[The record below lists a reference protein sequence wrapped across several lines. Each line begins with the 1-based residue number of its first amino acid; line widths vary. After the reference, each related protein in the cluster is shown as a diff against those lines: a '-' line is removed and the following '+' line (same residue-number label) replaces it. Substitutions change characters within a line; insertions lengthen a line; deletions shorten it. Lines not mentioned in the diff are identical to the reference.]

1 MPDDHL
7 GMTVSLL
14 PQFPGPLNS
23 LRAIIEYIV
32 DPTNAALISIDEAV
46 AAIIATLPGKIEHHI
61 GDEPPESA
69 TRGWLWTHESTGGFS
84 WCHESY
90 ETGEPIPSS
99 FWTAIT
105 DASSR
110 AMVQVVSQLNSPTPQ
125 VPILL
130 QTIQGIG
137 ADGNLSA
144 SEKPT
149 VKIVYD
155 ELVARKAEI
164 DINAVRYDLSGS
176 AHYLA
181 YVSAYTDWKAY
192 IDGMTPWTNL
202 ATDTAIA
209 STANW
214 DSNWSAILSAESNML
229 VDIRAAAQD
238 LLDTIDGNTTS
249 VLAQL
254 DEMTSDGAIS
264 PTEKLRYREDW
275 LRIQE
280 EYSTLEDQATEYE
293 QTAATTWVNLAATY
307 EALRVYLATT
317 TTVFSDMATATVL
330 ADEGTNATEW
340 QAKWQAYYADSKI
353 FDAYIQ
359 TYFKSIM
366 DAQDATLQG
375 FIDEIQALS
384 DDGIITGGTEKQT
397 TRRLWLDIT
406 RLHSK
411 TLYQAGKYS
420 VATPANYTTS
430 YDALSLYLNTTIDL
444 FTNLDA
450 DTAINRA
457 IFNSKFEDYYFNY
470 DTFTDLIV
478 DAQRDAVDSEPAD
491 YEDYKA
497 LIDAVVDDGIVS
509 AGMEKTRFNAI
520 WLDIQATQAIIVA
533 KATNAGAST
542 TGLVS
547 AYDALSDY
555 IGTLTKPGGGSP
567 NFTIEGEDSAIGIS
581 TFHGYMRAY
590 ESAKAQLESDI
601 ISKLI
606 ELQAGNARTI
616 LDMNDDGIISVSEKG
631 SLYKDW
637 QTETAEKAQL
647 DAQATLLSIT
657 TEKTNMD
664 SAYTTLETFLNGLQ
678 GGDGLFNNMAIA
690 TTLTTPQKDAWDGHW
705 NLYFTTKATL
715 QTTIIATVQGNT
727 AALGTSAFRK
737 DGSVAATGNF
747 DMADYSIN
755 NIIAKTLTSASK
767 WAATNGQVYTEQQA
781 RIAHN
786 LANNYANNSNVELH
800 GIGSSEGNVVATAKA
815 QTLTNKTINADNNT
829 ISELQV
835 DNLKAGTVEIDVMT
849 STTVDDSTLPSVK
862 ATKKAVNDHAGTGTN
877 VHGIGATASVVGTD
891 TAQTLTNKTLGTGTV
906 IDFDNVTAS
915 NIEVADLKSTAV
927 ATSIGTPGVD
937 TKLATEKAV
946 RDMYASVTSA
956 IDAAVA
962 AIGADF
968 GCHRTDIQTGTNTS
982 WTTALIG
989 TRIDTSSPS
998 YAASTFNFAFEATM
1012 GYNSP
1017 RTDDAETVAS
1027 YVLNIRGFIKKAVS
1041 SEPYCY
1047 LILNQEPLV
1056 SGGGADASANTIS
1069 GTLTT
1074 SGTTLTAD
1082 FDHPTYAIFDNV
1094 SIERVDSSNEL
1105 CFRLACTTL
1114 SITDFN
1120 AMMVM
1125 TGPRKYTGTLIT
1137 SSNGTEF

>member
-1 MPDDHL
+1 M
-7 GMTVSLL
+7 
-14 PQFPGPLNS
+14 
-23 LRAIIEYIV
+23 RAIVEYIV
-32 DPTNAALISIDEAV
+32 DPTNSALLSLDDAV
-46 AAIIATLPGKIEHHI
+46 AAIIEALPSRIEHHI

-69 TRGWLWTHESTGGFS
+69 TRGWLWTHESTGAFS
-84 WCHESY
+84 WCHGSY

-110 AMVQVVSQLNSPTPQ
+110 AMVQVVSQINSPTPQ
-125 VPILL
+125 INLL
-130 QTIQGIG
+130 AQTLQGIG
-137 ADGNLSA
+137 AGGVLA
-144 SEKPT
+144 AAEKPT

-164 DINAVRYDLSGS
+164 DINSVRYDLSGS
-176 AHYLA
+176 AHYLT
-181 YVSAYTDWKAY
+181 YVSAYADWKAY
-192 IDGMTPWTNL
+192 IDVMTPWTNM
-202 ATDTAIA
+202 ATDTSIA

-214 DSNWSAILSAESNML
+214 DSNWSAILSAESAML

-264 PTEKLRYREDW
+264 PTEKLRYREEW
-275 LRIQE
+275 LRIQD
-280 EYSTLEDQATEYE
+280 EYSTLSGQATEYE
-293 QTAATTWVNLAATY
+293 QTSAAAWTTLAATY

-317 TTVFSDMATATVL
+317 ITVFSNMTTATVL
-330 ADEGTNATEW
+330 ADAGTNATEW
-340 QAKWQAYYADSKI
+340 QEKWQAYYADSKV

-359 TYFKSIM
+359 TCFRIIM

-375 FIDEIQALS
+375 FISEIQALS

-406 RLHSK
+406 RLRSK

-420 VATPANYTTS
+420 VETPVNYTTS

-444 FTNLDA
+444 FSSLDS
-450 DTAINRA
+450 DTTINRA
-457 IFNSKFEDYYFNY
+457 IFNSKFDDYYSNY
-470 DTFTDLIV
+470 DAFTDLIV
-478 DAQRDAVDSEPAD
+478 DAQRAAVDSEPAD

-497 LIDAVVDDGIVS
+497 LIDAVVDDGIIS
-509 AGMEKTRFNAI
+509 AGAEKTRMNAI
-520 WLDIQATQAIIVA
+520 WLDIQATHSIIVA
-533 KATNAGAST
+533 KASKAGAST
-542 TGLVS
+542 TALVG
-547 AYDALSDY
+547 AYSELSDY
-555 IGTLTKPGGGSP
+555 IATLTAPGGGSP
-567 NFTIEGEDSAIGIS
+567 NFTIESENTAIGIA
-581 TFHGYMRAY
+581 TFHGNMRAY

-601 ISKLI
+601 ISQLI

-631 SLYKDW
+631 NLYKDW

-647 DAQATLLSIT
+647 DAQADLLSIT

-664 SAYTTLETFLNGLQ
+664 AAYTTLENYLNSLQ
-678 GGDGLFNNMAIA
+678 GGAGLFNDMAIA

-705 NLYFTTKATL
+705 NLYFTAKATL

-727 AALGTSAFRK
+727 ATLGTSAFRK

-747 DMADYSIN
+747 DMADHSIN
-755 NIIAKTLTSASK
+755 NIIAKTLVSGSK
-767 WAATNGQVYTEQQA
+767 WAATNGQVCTEQQA
-781 RIAHN
+781 RLAHN
-786 LANNYANNSNVELH
+786 LANNYANNSNVDLH
-800 GIGSSEGNVVATAKA
+800 GIASSEGNVVGTAKA

-835 DNLKAGTVEIDVMT
+835 DNLKAGTVETDVMA

-877 VHGIGATASVVGTD
+877 VHGIGGTASVVGTD
-891 TAQTLTNKTLGTGTV
+891 TAQTLTNKIIGGSQLVDGSVAFAKLTGVKTSLV
-906 IDFDNVTAS
+906 P
-915 NIEVADLKSTAV
+915 ADHVSL
-927 ATSIGTPGVD
+927 ATSLAIKNYGDANWGDSVD
-937 TKLATEKAV
+937 TMEYGVNL
-946 RDMYASVTSA
+946 
-956 IDAAVA
+956 
-962 AIGADF
+962 
-968 GCHRTDIQTGTNTS
+968 TDIQTGTGTS

-989 TRIDTSSPS
+989 TRLDTSSPA

-1012 GYNSP
+1012 GYNSSG
-1017 RTDDAETVAS
+1017 TDDPETVGS
-1027 YVLNIRGFIKKAVS
+1027 YVISLRGFIKKAVGT
-1041 SEPYCY
+1041 EPYCY
-1047 LILNQEPLV
+1047 LIVKVATLA
-1056 SGGGADASANTIS
+1056 SGGGADSFANALT

-1074 SGTTLTAD
+1074 SGTILTAD
-1082 FDHPTYAIFDNV
+1082 FDLTYAAADSV
-1094 SIERVDSSNEL
+1094 RIERVDSSNEL
-1105 CFRLACTTL
+1105 CFRLSCAMP
-1114 SITDFN
+1114 SITCFN

-1137 SSNGTEF
+1137 TSSNGTEF